1 MISHELIKKTRSY
14 RRFDPERRISLEEIR
29 EMIESAR
36 CSGSASNR
44 QRIRFTLVNDKATC
58 DKIFPNVAFAGY
70 LKEWA
75 GPTPSER
82 PMAYIV
88 MMCREDEIDTSL
100 AIDMG
105 IAAQSILITATEMG
119 LGGCMI
125 RSFKKASIEKILNKT
140 GYNAAFVIALG
151 APSERVY
158 LTEAKNGDTKYFR
171 DENDDHAVPK
181 LSLDELII

>member
-1 MISHELIKKTRSY
+1 MISELIKKTRSY
-14 RRFDPERRISLEEIR
+14 RRFDKNRAVTAEEMR

-36 CSGSASNR
+36 CSGSAANR
-44 QRIRFTLVNDKATC
+44 QRIRFALVNDKATC

-75 GPTPSER
+75 GPAPDER
-82 PMAYIV
+82 PTAYIV
-88 MMCREDEIDTSL
+88 MMCRDSEIDVSL
-100 AIDMG
+100 AMDMG
-105 IAAQSILITATEMG
+105 IAAQSILLTATEMG

-125 RSFKKASIEKILNKT
+125 RSFKKSKIEAILKKC

-151 APSERVY
+151 APTENVY
-158 LTEAKNGDTKYFR
+158 LTSVKDGDIKYFR

-181 LSLDELII
+181 YSLDEIII